1 MTDKILLN
9 GLEIYGRHGCTEDE
23 RKREQLFIVDA
34 ELFLDLSRSGKSDN
48 LDDTIDYAAV
58 LDDIRDIVAGTS
70 RNLIEA
76 VAQEI
81 AETLLKKY
89 FRLNGVKIVLRKP
102 APPIGKKFAGAAV
115 QIVRSRLD
123 T

>member
-1 MTDKILLN
+1 MTDKIILK
-9 GLEIYGRHGCTEDE
+9 GIEVMGRHGCTAAE
-23 RKREQLFIVDA
+23 RQTEQLFVVDA
-34 ELFLDLSRSGKSDN
+34 ELYLDLSRAGKSDN
-48 LDDTIDYAAV
+48 LNDTVDYSQV
-58 LDDIRDIVAGTS
+58 IKDIKKIVGGQS

-89 FRLNGVKIVLRKP
+89 FRLNGLTIGLSKVD
-102 APPIGKKFAGAAV
+102 PPVEDKFAGASV

>member
-1 MTDKILLN
+1 MTDKIILD
-9 GLEIYGRHGCTEDE
+9 GIEVMGRHGCTPEE
-23 RKREQLFIVDA
+23 RQHEQLFIVDT
-34 ELFLDLSRSGKSDN
+34 ELYLDLSRAGKSDDLN
-48 LDDTIDYAAV
+48 DTIDYV
-58 LDDIRDIVAGTS
+58 QIIGDIKKIVGGTP

-81 AETLLKKY
+81 AETLLRKY
-89 FRLNGVKIVLRKP
+89 FRLNGLKVIVNKVD
-102 APPIGKKFAGAAV
+102 PPIEDSFSGAAV